1 MQQDDRIFAA
11 VFACVVAAAALT
23 GTLMWFASGITVEAP
38 QRATLEVQKLAAPT
52 PTTAGTQ
59 QSMVVEA
66 AYDPRDGDSMV
77 RRAVATLSS
86 HPEFTAYLV
95 NDRLLTRFVL
105 SVDAIAGGYSPRDE
119 LEFLRPHRAFV
130 VREDE
135 GRLVIAAGSY
145 RRYRLMTDVFSSFDT
160 AAAASLYRRFR
171 PELESIY
178 REVGWA
184 SDDFDSRLHQAIDH
198 LLEVSVPAGPIEVEQ
213 RAIVY
218 AYADDEF
225 ENLTESQKLL
235 LRLGADNA
243 ARIQQT
249 LREFRAT
256 MGWPDAVPVVTAERQ
271 EDDSETLVEEPLIAE
286 VLETEP
292 LTEIMEPTGL
302 AQAP

>member
-1 MQQDDRIFAA
+1 VI
-11 VFACVVAAAALT
+11 AAAALT

-66 AYDPRDGDSMV
+66 AYDPRGGDSMV
-77 RRAVATLSS
+77 RQAVATLSS
-86 HPEFTAYLV
+86 HPEFAAYLV

-145 RRYRLMTDVFSSFDT
+145 RRYRLMTDVFSSFNT
-160 AAAASLYRRFR
+160 EAAASLYARFR
-171 PELESIY
+171 PELESVY

-184 SDDFDSRLHQAIDH
+184 SDNFDSRLRQAIDH
-198 LLEVSVPAGPIEVEQ
+198 LLEVSVPDGPIEVEQ

-218 AYADDEF
+218 AYADGEF

-235 LRLGADNA
+235 FRLGAANA
-243 ARIQQT
+243 ARIQHT
-249 LREFRAT
+249 LREFRVAV
-256 MGWPDAVPVVTAERQ
+256 GWPEAAPVVTAELQ
-271 EDDSETLVEEPLIAE
+271 EDDSEILAEEPLIAE
-286 VLETEP
+286 AMDTAPVTEF
-292 LTEIMEPTGL
+292 EEPTGL
-302 AQAP
+302 GQAP